1 MEKKTVEIKI
11 CKWYKIVEVTGSGT
25 LKLSLFKEDKR
36 GKDDG
41 EEIEIFVNNG
51 WRELS
56 KTGGFRCFF
65 FLFEIFFRHLLLC
78 IWMSFLSWRTLQSDW
93 TYGGKGDRQESGII
107 IQFNPIFYSPDRIGQ
122 TAQKE
127 EMGKSDKLS
136 PTSQG
141 VCQDEGVFTYLID
154 IKKLSPFHFFS
165 RAWFPWR
172 FGY

>member
-36 GKDDG
+36 GKDDD

-93 TYGGKGDRQESGII
+93 TYGGKGDRQESG
-107 IQFNPIFYSPDRIGQ
+107 YSLMLHEVYSSIWRTTKTLVCDLRVRKTQ
-122 TAQKE
+122 RNV
-127 EMGKSDKLS
+127 KLS
-136 PTSQG
+136 LTREMMGSQ
-141 VCQDEGVFTYLID
+141 CL
-154 IKKLSPFHFFS
+154 LH
-165 RAWFPWR
+165 
-172 FGY
+172 